1 MKWVLSHAT
10 DGFHHWLLQQEE
22 NTRSL
27 IFNIQR
33 LSLRLIGITKRLF
46 FLQVQ
51 GLLNKKILL
60 RSEYG
65 VVIGE
70 APFTSNPSPGQLTIN
85 GQKLFHRIED
95 QKLILLNSEKAVVGS
110 SDLTQNAINN
120 KLEFYSLLFGFA
132 WFLTAD
138 TASDK
143 DSVLS
148 ATA

>member
-10 DGFHHWLLQQEE
+10 DGLHHWLLQQEE
-22 NTRSL
+22 NTRLL
-27 IFNIQR
+27 IINLQR

-51 GLLNKKILL
+51 GLLHKKIQLC
-60 RSEYG
+60 SEYG

-70 APFTSNPSPGQLTIN
+70 APFASKPSPGQLTIN

-95 QKLILLNSEKAVVGS
+95 EKLVLLNSEKAVVGTS
-110 SDLTQNAINN
+110 ALTQKAMDNRF
-120 KLEFYSLLFGFA
+120 EFYSLLFGFA

-138 TASDK
+138 TAADH
-143 DSVLS
+143 DHRLT